1 MILSNSQIKQE
12 RDDGHVVIDPYVEVN
27 VRKASIDVRLGHWFW
42 RCDEQSGVYNP
53 RDKENRDRY
62 FAVEEGPKLAKPYE
76 AVFCKIAPN
85 REAILDPERYRKFC
99 DWYYDPEGD
108 IHKADWPV
116 PTAANRQTF
125 ENIPREWPVIV
136 MRPHETILAHTVEF
150 IGIYAPG
157 TSEMR
162 ARSTWGRNGLGVCK
176 CAGAGDPGYVNR
188 WTFELTNFNNV
199 PLIIPVGERIAQVI
213 LHATGDVDEGQYG
226 AETGAYKSNYQTG
239 ADIEELKAT
248 WSPYD
253 MLPKPSKDELVL
265 PDDYHEALRD
275 LHEMRSEARS

>member
-1 MILSNSQIKQE
+1 MILSNKQIRE
-12 RDDGHVVIDPYVEVN
+12 AYTSGHVVIDPYVVDN
-27 VRKASIDVRLGHWFW
+27 VRKASVDVRLGQWFW
-42 RCDEQSGVYNP
+42 RCDEQAGVYNP
-53 RDKENRDRY
+53 RDRENRDRY
-62 FAVEEGPKLAKPYE
+62 FAVEDGPKLAKPYE
-76 AVFCKIAPN
+76 AVFRKIAPN
-85 REAILDPERYRKFC
+85 RAAISDPEGYRKFC
-99 DWYYDPEGD
+99 EVYYDPDDD
-108 IHKADWPV
+108 IHKNDWEV
-116 PTAANRQTF
+116 PKPGVQTF
-125 ENIPREWPVIV
+125 AEIPNHWPVIV

-188 WTFELTNFNNV
+188 WTFELTNFNSV

-239 ADIEELKAT
+239 ADIEELKAN

-265 PDDYHEALRD
+265 PDDYHEVLRD
-275 LHEMRSEARS
+275 LHEMRSEAR